1 MNPFNIFFK
10 KYAYKFPKGYPDMNN
25 EQDILLLESIL
36 LNEFGINLNEMK
48 RSYSEIIKTLLASTE
63 AEGKL
68 GIHSKSRRVKNIGNI
83 SNNDFID
90 ILSNVFDVSVEDIK
104 ILPPK
109 AAGNPSSKNF
119 AFQFPIEDQ
128 EVILVLGTESRGTK
142 LEDYELNNLNNFINE
157 NGGSINIKV
166 GNNMYENITKVEKIP
181 GNKQADFAFIG
192 KTNLYIQHKDL
203 KASQQLSGVKKL
215 ESNPEVKSFVE
226 AVKEVSGGTLQS
238 KMNFKREVDSIDL
251 QLKGAYGA
259 GDSFG
264 VDKVQSIMFG
274 NIEIIPSRDNT
285 YFELY
290 SPVQFEYPN
299 PLTGDYALYL
309 FATYRGYGINQ
320 QGINNC
326 RVGFYPLK
334 FYPSA
339 KTI

>member
-1 MNPFNIFFK
+1 MDVFDKFFK
-10 KYAYKFPKGYPDMNN
+10 KYSYKFPKGYPDMKN
-25 EQDILLLESIL
+25 EQDVLLLESIL
-36 LNEFGINLNEMK
+36 KELGIDLNEAK
-48 RSYSEIIKTLLASTE
+48 KSYREIIRTILSSPE
-63 AEGKL
+63 AKGKL
-68 GIHSKSRRVKNIGNI
+68 DTHSRPQRVKNIGNI
-83 SNNDFID
+83 SNNDFVD
-90 ILSNVFDVSVEDIK
+90 ILSNIFDIDAKDIK

-109 AAGNPSSKNF
+109 AVGNPSSKNF
-119 AFQFPIEDQ
+119 AFQFSIEGQ
-128 EVILVLGTESRGTK
+128 EVTLVLGTESRGTNI
-142 LEDYELNNLNNFINE
+142 EDYELSNLNDFINK

-166 GNNMYENITKVEKIP
+166 GDTIYKDITKVEKVP
-181 GNKQADFAFIG
+181 GNKQADFVFAG

-203 KASQQLSGVKKL
+203 NGSQQLSGVKKL
-215 ESNPEVKSFVE
+215 EANPEVKSFVK
-226 AVKEVSGGTLQS
+226 AVKEASGGTLQS

-251 QLKGAYGA
+251 QLKGAYGI

-274 NIEIIPSRDNT
+274 NIEIRPSRSDT

-309 FATYRGYGINQ
+309 FATYRSYGINQ

-326 RVGFYPLK
+326 RIGFYPLK

-339 KTI
+339 KNI